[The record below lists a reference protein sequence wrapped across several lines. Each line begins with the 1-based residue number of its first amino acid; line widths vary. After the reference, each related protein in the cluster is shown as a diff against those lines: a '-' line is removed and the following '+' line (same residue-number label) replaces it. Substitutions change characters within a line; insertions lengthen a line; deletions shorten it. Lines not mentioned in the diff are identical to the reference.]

1 MIILDTD
8 VCLAILSGKR
18 KTSDLAAVAGEEFC
32 VTYITVRELFYA
44 ASKTQ
49 ESLSNKILTE
59 KFLLTM
65 RVLHPDMETS
75 RLMADLLCQLGKKGT
90 SIAIDDLTTY
100 CISKVYGAR
109 LITMQGKR
117 YCFT

>member
-8 VCLAILSGKR
+8 VCLALLSGKR
-18 KTSDLAAVAGEEFC
+18 KTSDLSAVAGEEFC

-44 ASKTQ
+44 ANKTQ
-49 ESLSNKILTE
+49 DVVSNKILVE

-75 RLMADLLCQLGKKGT
+75 RLMADILFQTTKKGLRV
-90 SIAIDDLTTY
+90 SLDDLAMY
-100 CISKVYGAR
+100 CISRIYGAR

>member
-18 KTSDLAAVAGEEFC
+18 KTADLAAVAGEEFC

-49 ESLSNKILTE
+49 DSVSNKILVE

-75 RLMADLLCQLGKKGT
+75 RLMADLLVQAKKKGQYIST
-90 SIAIDDLTTY
+90 DDLATY
-100 CISKVYGAR
+100 CISRIYGAR

>member
-18 KTSDLAAVAGEEFC
+18 KTSDLSAVAGEEFC

-49 ESLSNKILTE
+49 EELSNKILVE
-59 KFLLTM
+59 KFLLTL

-75 RLMADLLCQLGKKGT
+75 RLIANYLHHANKKNQT
-90 SIAIDDLTTY
+90 ISVDDLTTF